1 MPTIGPLAAVDLGSN
16 SFRLEIGHAENGHY
30 VRDSYL
36 RETIRLGNGLDG
48 DACLSSEAMQRGWNC
63 LARFGQEL
71 RGFHPNSVQAVSTQT
86 LREARNRDVFLATG
100 NRLLGFPIRVISGA
114 EEAALIYQG
123 AAQTIAKDF
132 ERRIVIDIGG
142 RSTELILGTGSQ
154 VQLTASCPIGSVAWS
169 MRYFPDA
176 TLTEAAFN
184 AAELA
189 ARATLQDACMP
200 FTRDRWD
207 CAYGSAGTIN
217 AVVDVLTA
225 AGWPSAHVSR
235 AGLDW
240 LQQQLVQASHVDHLH
255 LPGLRDDRKPVI
267 GGGLSVLRA
276 LFDLLAIDQLVQCS
290 GGLRHGLLQGMIK
303 KARSEPG
310 L

>member
-1 MPTIGPLAAVDLGSN
+1 MQSSRPLAAVDLGSN
-16 SFRLEIGHAENGHY
+16 SFRLEIGHAENGQY
-30 VRDSYL
+30 VRDSYIK
-36 RETIRLGNGLDG
+36 ETIRLGNGLDG
-48 DACLSSEAMQRGWNC
+48 DACLTLKAMQRGWDC
-63 LARFGQEL
+63 LDRFGQQL
-71 RGFHPNSVQAVSTQT
+71 RGFDPGEVQAVTTQT
-86 LREARNRDVFLATG
+86 LREAHNRDVFLATG

-123 AAQTIAKDF
+123 AAQTIAKDV

-142 RSTELILGTGSQ
+142 RSTELILGTGLQ
-154 VQLTASCPIGSVAWS
+154 TELTASCPIGSVAWS
-169 MRYFPDA
+169 MQYFPDA
-176 TLTEAAFN
+176 TLTEAAFS
-184 AAELA
+184 AAEAA
-189 ARATLQDACMP
+189 ARATLQGACAP
-200 FTRDRWD
+200 FMRSRWD

-240 LQQQLVQASHVDHLH
+240 LRQQLVQAGHVDRLN

-276 LFDLLAIDQLVQCS
+276 LFDLLAIEQLVQCS
-290 GGLRHGLLQGMIK
+290 GGLRHGLLLEMIQK
-303 KARSEPG
+303 TR
-310 L
+310 